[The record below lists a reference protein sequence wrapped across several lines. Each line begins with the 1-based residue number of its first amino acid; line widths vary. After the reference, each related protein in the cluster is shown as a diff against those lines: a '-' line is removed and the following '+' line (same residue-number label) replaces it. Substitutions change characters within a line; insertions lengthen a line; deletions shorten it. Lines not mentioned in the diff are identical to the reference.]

1 MLGYSC
7 DDTIEEISAMVYT
20 IGMAIAR
27 LESGANVLVAQVT
40 ASVEIG

>member
-7 DDTIEEISAMVYT
+7 DDTIEEISAMVNT

-27 LESGANVLVAQVT
+27 LLSGAKVLVAQVT
-40 ASVEIG
+40 ARVDIG